1 MWTPM
6 TFPSR
11 PSRPDCSRRT
21 SGASRAKRRRVKHD
35 PAALGRR
42 AVIVGTLGHSPLVD
56 RLAANGKLDISA
68 IKGKW
73 ESFVLQTVANPLPNV
88 ASALVIAGSDRRGT
102 AYGALEL
109 SEQVGVG
116 PWVWWADVAP
126 THRDAL
132 SLKAGTF
139 VVGPPSVKYRGIFI
153 NDEDWGLQP
162 WAAKTFD
169 PKFGNIGPKTYEK
182 LFELLLRLKANYLW
196 PAMHPVSTE
205 FGTVDE
211 NSKLADRWG
220 IVMGASH
227 AEPMNRNNVH
237 WNGENRGEWRY
248 DTNKARIDQY
258 WEEWAK
264 KRGLYEAVWSVGMR
278 GIHDSGMIGPRDIH
292 ERVAILQNAIAG
304 QRSLL
309 AKYVNPDVTK
319 VPQAFMPY
327 KEALAQYQAGLKLPA
342 DITLVW
348 CDDNYGFI
356 RQLGTPAEQKR
367 SGGSGVYYHVSYLG
381 RPKPYLW
388 IDTTPPAL
396 IWQQMTT
403 AAEFGADRVWVLNV
417 GDLKGCE
424 LGMEFWTKLAW
435 KTDRWGPDAQKQFLR
450 EWAARDFGEPFAADI
465 AALMGEFYQLGF
477 QRKPELM
484 ETDAFSATSYSEA
497 RDRLA
502 AYRKLLDRADKASE
516 QLPAEKRDGFYELVL
531 YPVQVAAK
539 TNEAFLAADLS
550 RLAASQLRPAANQY
564 ADEAKAAH
572 AAIERDTDHYNN
584 SLVGGKWRDVMTLTG
599 MKATGEYARWGP
611 EWFIQWPAGE
621 TVAPSNRRNLGI
633 AIDGRATPLIA
644 GVDPADAYEA
654 DLDWSPAE
662 GRVPPPW
669 RAVGEGESRAVV
681 VPNGPGNTLDPRRAT
696 PLKFNF
702 TVKRPGAYHLFAKLA
717 VPTQDDDSFFVRLD
731 GGPWATWND
740 IAPTDALAWR
750 EQGTH
755 ALSAGRHT
763 LEIANREDGAGLGRV
778 RLTPRPAADRPADS
792 PYGAP
797 SDQLPTFADTPGRR
811 SVGLRLFHADGTP
824 VEGATVKA
832 DAPWVKVA
840 DVRPSAK
847 SVGNERPYDV
857 SVDWRQ
863 APKGYGPLT
872 ATLAVAADGETQ
884 SLKVRAVR
892 VPTDGS
898 FAQIDGAVSIEAE
911 HFNRSAKGGP
921 AGWVVI
927 PGLGRTG
934 PGAVTVRP
942 ATVPS
947 LTTPEAIRA
956 AAPSLS
962 YDVNLSAAGE
972 VAVRAYCLPT
982 HPLTADRR
990 LRFAVSFDDQPPAV
1004 VDFAESGGRSGE
1016 GTAEWLKRTTRNI
1029 AVVETKHRLAAPGR
1043 HTLHLWMADPG
1054 VVVDKLVIDA
1064 GGALPSAL
1072 GPPETR

>member
-1 MWTPM
+1 MTARLAALAVLLFMIAPAARAMEAPPMLDARPNAGDFALVNATSAADVYVDADDFPVATIATSLLAADVGRVTGKTP
-6 TFPSR
+6 
-11 PSRPDCSRRT
+11 
-21 SGASRAKRRRVKHD
+21 AVKHD

-42 AVIVGTLGHSPLVD
+42 AVIVGTLGHSAVID
-56 RLAANGKLDISA
+56 RLAAAGKIDVSA
-68 IKGKW
+68 VRGKW

-264 KRGLYEAVWSVGMR
+264 KRGPYEAVWSVGMR

-292 ERVAILQNAIAG
+292 EQVAILQNAIAG

-356 RQLGTPAEQKR
+356 RQLSTPAEQKR

-424 LGMEFWTKLAW
+424 LGLEFWTKLAW
-435 KTDRWGPDAQKQFLR
+435 KTDRWGPDAQEQFLR

-465 AALMGEFYQLGF
+465 AALMDEFYQLGF

-502 AYRKLLDRADKASE
+502 AYRKLLDRADKVSG

-550 RLAASQLRPAANQY
+550 RLASSQLRPAANQY

-644 GVDPADAYEA
+644 GVDPADA
-654 DLDWSPAE
+654 
-662 GRVPPPW
+662 
-669 RAVGEGESRAVV
+669 
-681 VPNGPGNTLDPRRAT
+681 
-696 PLKFNF
+696 
-702 TVKRPGAYHLFAKLA
+702 
-717 VPTQDDDSFFVRLD
+717 
-731 GGPWATWND
+731 
-740 IAPTDALAWR
+740 LAWR
-750 EQGTH
+750 GQGTH

-763 LEIANREDGAGLGRV
+763 LEIANREDGAGLGRI

-792 PYGAP
+792 PCGAP

-863 APKGYGPLT
+863 APKGDGPLT
-872 ATLAVAADGETQ
+872 ASLAVAADGETQ

-911 HFNRSAKGGP
+911 HFNRSAKGGR

-982 HPLTADRR
+982 HPLTADRS